1 MEQKKHIC
9 ICGNEYAHA
18 SGLSKHRKSCREV
31 IIEEYKRTEQ
41 NKVIVAAPVTVHHKK
56 LIIDYLNEEC
66 AETKNCLE
74 WVNEIGD
81 YFKLADYENLIESG
95 ITAWK
100 EVVVKYIEELPRNK
114 LPVRISNKQLGA
126 RFRLFYKDNGKWVE
140 LQGSKAT
147 EFFLQKIIRKMGFK
161 MGHNIKNKAAWKEAN
176 PYWESNYDLEK
187 RYMSI
192 SRTFGDH
199 FEEKVAPE
207 FAEQIL
213 DYFTTSR
220 KSDDDDYI

>member
-9 ICGNEYAHA
+9 ICGNEYLHS
-18 SGLSKHRKSCREV
+18 SGLSKHRKGCREV

-41 NKVIVAAPVTVHHKK
+41 NKVIVAAPITVHHKK

-220 KSDDDDYI
+220 KSDDDDYM

>member
-18 SGLSKHRKSCREV
+18 SGLSKHRKGCRDV

-41 NKVIVAAPVTVHHKK
+41 NKIVAAAPVLINSRK
-56 LIIDYLNEEC
+56 LAIDYLNEEC
-66 AETKNCLE
+66 NETLNCLQ
-74 WVNEIGD
+74 WVEDIGD

-100 EVVVKYIEELPRNK
+100 EIVVKYIEELPRSK

-126 RFRLFYKDNGKWVE
+126 RFKLFYKDNGKWVE
-140 LQGSKAT
+140 LQGNKAT
-147 EFFLQKIIRKMGFK
+147 DFFLQKVIRRMGRR
-161 MGHNIKNKAAWKEAN
+161 MGNNIKNKTEWREAN
-176 PYWESNYDLEK
+176 PYWESNYGLEK

-192 SRTFGDH
+192 GATFGEF
-199 FEEKVAPE
+199 FEEKIAPI
-207 FAEQIL
+207 FAEQIM

>member
-1 MEQKKHIC
+1 MDQKKHIC
-9 ICGNEYAHA
+9 ICGNEYLHS
-18 SGLSKHRKSCREV
+18 SGLSKHRKGCREV
-31 IIEEYKRTEQ
+31 IIEEYKRIEQ
-41 NKVIVAAPVTVHHKK
+41 NKVVVAAPITVHHKK

-66 AETKNCLE
+66 NETLNCLQ
-74 WVNEIGD
+74 WVEDIGD

>member
-1 MEQKKHIC
+1 MDQKKHIC
-9 ICGNEYAHA
+9 ICGNEYLHS
-18 SGLSKHRKSCREV
+18 SGLSKHRKGCREV

-41 NKVIVAAPVTVHHKK
+41 NKVIVAAPITVHHKK